1 VKTESLISH
10 SLCLAIVRQRLLRK
24 GENTLALTRKKKEE
38 VLSQYREWVSKG
50 QALVMVEYTGVTVHQ
65 LDDIRAKLRETG
77 AEFHVMKNTFTKKV
91 LAESGYS
98 VPAGLLEKSTAV
110 MVAFSDAAASAK
122 ALTEST
128 SKIEAIKI
136 KGGFLGTQA
145 LSANQVKALAD
156 LPPLPV
162 VRSQLLGVLQA
173 PASKL
178 VRTLAEPARSLA
190 YVIQAKNN

>member
-1 VKTESLISH
+1 M
-10 SLCLAIVRQRLLRK
+10 
-24 GENTLALTRKKKEE
+24 ALTRQKKEE

-162 VRSQLLGVLQA
+162 VRAQLLGVLQA